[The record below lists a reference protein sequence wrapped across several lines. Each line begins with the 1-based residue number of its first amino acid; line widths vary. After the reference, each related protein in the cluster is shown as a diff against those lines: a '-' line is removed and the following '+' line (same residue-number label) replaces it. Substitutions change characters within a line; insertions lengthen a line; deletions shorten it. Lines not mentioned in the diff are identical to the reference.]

1 MELPIDLPE
10 AEVQTIAMKIE
21 NVQKLLDNKTVQKMV
36 FVPNKIVNF
45 VV

>member
-1 MELPIDLPE
+1 MAGLNNYIKEDYD
-10 AEVQTIAMKIE
+10 